1 MILFLLAFVAFL
13 IIGVPISVSIGFS
26 AVLGC
31 LSLGY
36 PLVVIGQKMV
46 SGIDSWLLIAIPLF
60 ILAGNLMNAGKI
72 TDELFGT
79 ARELVGWIPGG
90 LGHANVL
97 ASVIFAGMSGSAS
110 ADAGGLGAIEIK
122 AMRDHGYDDDF
133 SAAVTAAS
141 SVIGPIFPPSIPLII
156 YGASASVSV
165 SKLFMGGVIPA
176 LVMAVLMMVL
186 IYIYAVKRGYERT
199 AFNLRNLARQFVHA
213 LPACITPVIILA
225 GFTLGWFTPTEASAV
240 ATIYALIISVLV
252 YKSMD
257 LKTFLQCLKES
268 AISSANTL
276 FIIGTSTLFTYVMA
290 KEGISALIANTITGV
305 SSNPAVVMF
314 IINIILLI
322 LGMVMEPGAI
332 LTLMLP
338 VLLPIANTMGYNL
351 VYFGVVV
358 VLNLMIGQVTPPFG
372 VCLTADVLPADLER
386 LFVIFAEQHARVR
399 QVCRRGKAD
408 ASAARAEI
416 QNAAGPRAARRV
428 DELCRQHLGIRA
440 RDEHRGRN
448 VERQTIELPLADEI
462 RHRLARQVA
471 LDELA
476 RTLLHL
482 GRGVE

>member
-13 IIGVPISVSIGFS
+13 IIGIPISVSIGFS

-72 TDELFGT
+72 TDELCGT

-276 FIIGTSTLFTYVMA
+276 FIIG
-290 KEGISALIANTITGV
+290 V

-372 VCLTADVLPADLER
+372 VCLFVISDVNKIKLER
-386 LFVIFAEQHARVR
+386 IYKAILPFLVPLLITLAVTCTFP
-399 QVCRRGKAD
+399 QVVTFLPDMLLGAT
-408 ASAARAEI
+408 AA
-416 QNAAGPRAARRV
+416 
-428 DELCRQHLGIRA
+428 
-440 RDEHRGRN
+440 
-448 VERQTIELPLADEI
+448 
-462 RHRLARQVA
+462 
-471 LDELA
+471 
-476 RTLLHL
+476 
-482 GRGVE
+482 